1 MNGKHVGN
9 HKGGYLSFSRDITE
23 YIKNVDISNIDLL
36 VKVIDNLKENGEA
49 YGKQANPRGNIYY
62 VTTGG
67 IWQTVWIESVPVN
80 YLKNVKITPFY
91 DENKVE
97 FEPECISENNKNNI
111 IK

>member
-1 MNGKHVGN
+1 M
-9 HKGGYLSFSRDITE
+9 
-23 YIKNVDISNIDLL
+23 

-97 FEPECISENNKNNI
+97 FEPECILENNKNNI
-111 IK
+111 IKYIITDKNGKSINGEIPINKKKFNWITKTNI